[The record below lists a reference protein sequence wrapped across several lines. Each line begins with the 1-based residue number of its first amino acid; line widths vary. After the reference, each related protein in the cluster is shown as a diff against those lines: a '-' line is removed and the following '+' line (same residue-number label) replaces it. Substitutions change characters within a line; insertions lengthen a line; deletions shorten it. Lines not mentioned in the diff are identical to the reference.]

1 VSFSPSSMAA
11 RNSLEGCFVFKLLMS
26 TNMHY
31 PNSHMMYPFM
41 TIPIKES
48 PTLYG
53 KDAHIFEQKIA
64 NPKPVWREDVLAA
77 ENAYNKFMS
86 IAKFPF

>member
-1 VSFSPSSMAA
+1 
-11 RNSLEGCFVFKLLMS
+11 
-26 TNMHY
+26 
-31 PNSHMMYPFM
+31 MMYPFM